1 MFKPFEINFMPKPSF
16 FQLVLDIQNKEAKE
30 KFGLVPTLKA
40 RVPIA
45 DKQVEDGELE
55 QAIEN
60 YSKLIMVSTLF
71 LNYP

>member
-1 MFKPFEINFMPKPSF
+1 MFKPFQINFMPKSSF
-16 FQLVLDIQNKEAKE
+16 FQLVLDVQNKEAKE
-30 KFGLVPTLKA
+30 KFGLIPTLKA
-40 RVPIA
+40 RLPIT

-71 LNYP
+71 FNDP